1 MITPP
6 DIERLRLWRRQPGQH
21 ERTGLSRDVRRTAM
35 QTSKPGGSSSTVFL
49 PAIAANANSASKVGP
64 GYRIGRLAMVPFFPR
79 TASRR
84 HYAENPFIQPVQFP
98 GPSFTVVLGPNARGT
113 RLKSRKAAPTP
124 ISNFLCG
131 AKGGWWGPFR
141 RASARDRS
149 RMRGELLWKSI
160 VRSGNVIVGFRSSV
174 LFWCSPPLRPAPT
187 LGRRVGFSQN
197 RFQRWLWCRS
207 AVFFS
212 PPQATF
218 GRASHDH
225 RH

>member
-1 MITPP
+1 MCGERPCRHRNP
-6 DIERLRLWRRQPGQH
+6 AAAQARYFCPRLRPTQIPRRKSG
-21 ERTGLSRDVRRTAM
+21 RGIGLVVLPWSPSSRAR
-35 QTSKPGGSSSTVFL
+35 PH
-49 PAIAANANSASKVGP
+49 AATMRK
-64 GYRIGRLAMVPFFPR
+64 IRLSNLFR
-79 TASRR
+79 
-84 HYAENPFIQPVQFP
+84 FP

-113 RLKSRKAAPTP
+113 RLESRKAAPTP